1 MSLRGNI
8 ETYTLEQ
15 KIEGYK
21 LFSDTSYSYR
31 IRNREN
37 MLVSFCQVSG
47 SCSREPVIFKPY
59 YSSNE
64 IQFKMETEFKL
75 FSATHHLYCTTQNNF
90 FAHIKSKIGGT
101 LALADCLTFQE
112 QIDSL

>member
-21 LFSDTSYSYR
+21 LFSDTSYRYR

-47 SCSREPVIFKPY
+47 SCSKEPVIFKPY
-59 YSSNE
+59 NVERGSMVQGSTFRVKINKCE
-64 IQFKMETEFKL
+64 TAENIQPLNAEP
-75 FSATHHLYCTTQNNF
+75 
-90 FAHIKSKIGGT
+90 
-101 LALADCLTFQE
+101 
-112 QIDSL
+112 